1 MQAECSACETR
12 GRAHHRRP
20 AVGHCPALFCQQR
33 GEYPSGEA
41 VGNAYI
47 DLLVDLILAG
57 LAVGLAVRIARKI
70 WRASRC
76 AASCA
81 CSPAAHLDGA
91 RLAMVGAH
99 QSRRRRVRE
108 AIVLG
113 EENAVRRQKP
123 QNTVERIGIGADC
136 LSELACRAG
145 ASPSASATPM
155 SATTCR
161 QRDRT
166 WPPAMSSRML
176 TGDKLLTTF
185 AAGVIGGSSCSCLN
199 ERST

>member
-1 MQAECSACETR
+1 MGRRR
-12 GRAHHRRP
+12 GVQPRSRRP
-20 AVGHCPALFCQQR
+20 TFRKALML
-33 GEYPSGEA
+33 
-41 VGNAYI
+41 YI

-99 QSRRRRVRE
+99 QSRRRRMRE
-108 AIVLG
+108 AVVMG
-113 EENAVRRQKP
+113 EEDAVRRQKP

-176 TGDKLLTTF
+176 TGEKLLATS
-185 AAGVIGGSSCSCLN
+185 ADGVIAVSSCACLSK
-199 ERST
+199 RST